1 MEKRIFRYKLD
12 FYYKS
17 LIIYFVF
24 FMLYAVLRGQFAGGE
39 FMIVFR
45 DPIIYIVLLFIVI
58 TLIALIVYAIRARQI
73 IFEDDRIILKNR
85 FGYREIFFNE
95 ILSVRFSREKGRM
108 VDGHR
113 RIRIV
118 KLKLKDR
125 KRYLRIRI
133 GEFYNERTLIKEF
146 KSITAVKK

>member
-1 MEKRIFRYKLD
+1 
-12 FYYKS
+12 
-17 LIIYFVF
+17 
-24 FMLYAVLRGQFAGGE
+24 MLYAVLRGQFAGGE

>member
-1 MEKRIFRYKLD
+1 MEKRIFKYKLD

-24 FMLYAVLRGQFAGGE
+24 LILYAVIRGQFAGGE
-39 FMIVFR
+39 FMIVFK
-45 DPIIYIVLLFIVI
+45 DPIIYIVLLFIII
-58 TLIALIVYAIRARQI
+58 TLVALIVYAVRARQI
-73 IFEDDRIILKNR
+73 IFEDERIILKNR
-85 FGYREIFFNE
+85 FGQREIFFRE
-95 ILSVRFSREKGRM
+95 IISVRFSREKGRM

-133 GEFYNERTLIKEF
+133 GEFYNERTLIQEF
-146 KSITAVKK
+146 KSITSGKK